1 MTIPSQRKFVEAFGP
16 EVGLAAY
23 RLAKGLDDPRQ
34 HPAVVAWA
42 EKCYHDPCEN
52 SQAYGEC
59 LLTAL
64 NTVLGGYGDEPIRG
78 RHVDG
83 YYQDIQ
89 ASYVNMGDTYT
100 TTVLLDHETNRL
112 VITSWGDWYER
123 HERNRQ
129 LV

>member
-1 MTIPSQRKFVEAFGP
+1 MTIPSRQKFAEAFGP
-16 EVGLAAY
+16 ERGFAAY

-42 EKCYHDPCEN
+42 EKCYHDPREN
-52 SQAYGEC
+52 PQAYGEC

-64 NTVLGGYGDEPIRG
+64 DAVLGGYGYEPIRG
-78 RHVDG
+78 RYVDR
-83 YYQDIQ
+83 YHQDIQ
-89 ASYVNMGDTYT
+89 ASCVNMGDTYT
-100 TTVLLDHETNRL
+100 TTVLLDHETDRL
-112 VITSWGDWYER
+112 VITSCGDWYER